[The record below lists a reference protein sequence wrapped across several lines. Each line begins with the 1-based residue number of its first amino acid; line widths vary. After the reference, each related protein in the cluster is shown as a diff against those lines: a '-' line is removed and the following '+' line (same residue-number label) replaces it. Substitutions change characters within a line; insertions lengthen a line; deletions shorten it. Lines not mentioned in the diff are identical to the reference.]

1 MLELRIKGK
10 ELGIPLLTQFSECL
24 REGVSNGR
32 HQEAAHNEMRVLEGN
47 ILTVRGQ
54 QCTREFQPSADQS
67 WQSWAKNDLN
77 HAETYPSPYANV
89 HKGQL
94 SKMGGT
100 IGNDSN
106 CTWQVH
112 TQEKRQE
119 DLGKLQAFQKTFP
132 KDLNPTQGHRKNTRI
147 YG

>member
-54 QCTREFQPSADQS
+54 
-67 WQSWAKNDLN
+67 
-77 HAETYPSPYANV
+77 
-89 HKGQL
+89 
-94 SKMGGT
+94 
-100 IGNDSN
+100 
-106 CTWQVH
+106 
-112 TQEKRQE
+112 
-119 DLGKLQAFQKTFP
+119 
-132 KDLNPTQGHRKNTRI
+132 
-147 YG
+147 